1 MHWVYHCDSCKV
13 RSEEYNNER
22 EAKDHRARHRSR
34 QHAVGDIPDDRI
46 EGDGSATTD
55 TPIWAYVIGL
65 VIALILL
72 RILT

>member
-1 MHWVYHCDSCKV
+1 VPWVYHCDSCKV
-13 RSEEYNNER
+13 HSEEYER
-22 EAKDHRARHRSR
+22 ERDAKDHRARHRAR

-46 EGDGSATTD
+46 EGHGPGTTD
-55 TPIWAYVIGL
+55 TPIWAYIIGL